1 MPRIKPVVPGSASG
15 EVAAVY
21 EELKKSKWRVPVM
34 YQVLAHHLPILKCHE
49 AYFDAVMNK
58 GLLDR
63 KLKEKVA
70 YKVARLNACAYSSA
84 SHRRYA
90 IKCGASEEEMTQVD
104 EMRIQA
110 MAARDAAALR
120 LAVALNESGHKV
132 SKEIFQD
139 LESHFSPA
147 EIIELF
153 AVVGLMAFAS
163 RLADGLGLEAEK

>member
-1 MPRIKPVVPGSASG
+1 MVRVKPILPEAARG

-21 EELKKSKWRVPVM
+21 EELRKSKWRVPAM

-49 AYFDAVMNK
+49 AYFDAAMNK

-70 YKVARLNACAYSSA
+70 YKVAQLNACAYSSA

-90 IKCGASEEEMTQVD
+90 IKCGASEEEMRCVD
-104 EMRIQA
+104 EMKTHSMSA
-110 MAARDAAALR
+110 GEAAALR
-120 LAVALNESGHKV
+120 LAVAMNESGRNV
-132 SKEIFQD
+132 SDEIFQE
-139 LESHFSPA
+139 LEAHYSPA
-147 EIIELF
+147 EMVELF

-163 RLADGLGLEAEK
+163 RLADALKLQAEI

>member
-1 MPRIKPVVPGSASG
+1 MLRIKPILPETASG

-21 EELKKSKWRVPVM
+21 EDLKKSKWRVPIM

-70 YKVARLNACAYSSA
+70 YKVAQLNACAYSSA

-90 IKCGASEEEMTQVD
+90 VKCGASEEEMSRVD
-104 EMRIQA
+104 EMRTSA
-110 MAARDAAALR
+110 MAAGEAAALR
-120 LAVALNESGHKV
+120 LAVAMNESGRKV
-132 SKEIFQD
+132 SNEAFQD
-139 LESHFSPA
+139 LEAHFSPG
-147 EIIELF
+147 EILELF

-163 RLADGLGLEAEK
+163 RLADGLGLEAET

>member
-1 MPRIKPVVPGSASG
+1 MARVKPILPEEAGSD
-15 EVAAVY
+15 VAAVY
-21 EELKKSKWRVPVM
+21 EELRKSKWRVPAM

-70 YKVARLNACAYSSA
+70 YKVARLNGCAYSTA

-90 IKCGASEEEMTQVD
+90 IKCGATESEMKSVD
-104 EMRIQA
+104 EMETST
-110 MAARDAAALR
+110 MSTGEAAALR
-120 LAVALNESGHKV
+120 LAVAMNESGRNV
-132 SKEIFQD
+132 SDEIFQE
-139 LESHFSPA
+139 LEAHYSPA
-147 EIIELF
+147 KIVELL

-163 RLADGLGLEAEK
+163 RLADTLKLEAEI

>member
-1 MPRIKPVVPGSASG
+1 MSRIKPILPEAANG

-21 EELKKSKWRVPVM
+21 EELKKSKWRVPKM

-49 AYFDAVMNK
+49 AYFDAVMNR

-70 YKVARLNACAYSSA
+70 YKVAQLNDCAYSTA

-90 IKCGASEEEMTQVD
+90 VKCGASEEEMRSID
-104 EMRIQA
+104 EMQTSA
-110 MAARDAAALR
+110 MLSGEAAALR
-120 LAVALNESGHKV
+120 LAVAMNESGRKV
-132 SKEIFQD
+132 SNEIFEE
-139 LESHFSPA
+139 LAAHYSPG
-147 EIIELF
+147 EIVELL

-163 RLADGLGLEAEK
+163 RLADALKLEAET